1 MNAEAILDSVFER
14 SRNEYLFST
23 PEELANEILQE
34 DNMMTKEF
42 CMVFERAAKTAR
54 ENRYSDIVRTDEKEL
69 MEIGLLM
76 VAAMQK
82 KLIELANDHAQS
94 EVNGYDFDTHTAA

>member
-1 MNAEAILDSVFER
+1 MNADAILDSVFER

-34 DNMMTKEF
+34 DNMMTAEF
-42 CMVFERAAKTAR
+42 RVAHEAAAKAAR
-54 ENRYSDIVRTDEKEL
+54 ANRYADIVRTDEKEL
-69 MEIGLLM
+69 IEIGLLF
-76 VAAMQK
+76 VAATQK

-94 EVNGYDFDTHTAA
+94 ETNGYDLDTHAA